1 FRVVRN
7 SDQHANPPH
16 ALGLLR
22 PRRERPR
29 GPAADERDEI
39 ATLHSITSSASCWS
53 CQGTSR
59 PSALAVFRLMTNS
72 NFVGCWIG
80 SSSGLD
86 AVDVASCETALF
98 GIIVTIGDQAARS
111 RKIGAVKIN
120 RRDTV
125 LGRERN
131 DEVPIYHVEYV
142 GHHDQPGPW
151 IARLS

>member
-1 FRVVRN
+1 VEAKR
-7 SDQHANPPH
+7 
-16 ALGLLR
+16 LGSLYVDDELELRRLLDWQLLR
-22 PRRERPR
+22 
-29 GPAADERDEI
+29 
-39 ATLHSITSSASCWS
+39 
-53 CQGTSR
+53 
-59 PSALAVFRLMTNS
+59 F
-72 NFVGCWIG
+72 G
-80 SSSGLD
+80 SLED

-111 RKIGAVKIN
+111 RKIAAVKIN

-151 IARLS
+151 ISRLS